1 MIGIIPV
8 FIDVKFRCGKNF
20 YLVDAKF
27 SSSAQQKGCYF
38 VESWFRIEAV
48 RRMTEL
54 EIDILKVRLM
64 LQTISLC

>member
-1 MIGIIPV
+1 MIGIVPV

-38 VESWFRIEAV
+38 A
-48 RRMTEL
+48 
-54 EIDILKVRLM
+54 EIMVQDRSSEKNDGIGN
-64 LQTISLC
+64 